1 MIAVDFDLD
10 FVEKYVETDNG
21 RIHYLHHA
29 GHDESIIFV
38 HGFGANA
45 RTWKRLAGFLPG
57 GLDVYLVDL
66 IGHGKS
72 DAPRIRYTVTL
83 QSEAID
89 RLIEAEKIRGY
100 YIFGHSYGGWVAAFH
115 AQGSR
120 EKAGLIL
127 EDSAGLKEFIEER
140 EKEHGYKERMFREAM
155 LLNPRDYVVR
165 STIESFR
172 NSEELTRESL
182 SIISEPSLVL
192 WGEDDRLIDIR
203 YGRLLSEYIP
213 GSDFETVNGGG
224 HTPHY
229 LMPEFVSG
237 RLISFLERNR
247 D

>member
-1 MIAVDFDLD
+1 MDFDLD
-10 FVEKYVETDNG
+10 FVEKYMETENG
-21 RIHYLHHA
+21 QIHYLHHA
-29 GHDESIIFV
+29 GHGGSIIFI

-45 RTWKRLAGFLPG
+45 RTWKKFVGFLPS
-57 GLDVYLVDL
+57 GLDVYLIDL
-66 IGHGKS
+66 LGHGKS

-83 QSEAID
+83 QSEMID
-89 RLIEAEKIRGY
+89 RLIDVERIRAY
-100 YIFGHSYGGWVAAFH
+100 YVFGHSYGGWIAAFH

-140 EKEHGYKERMFREAM
+140 EKEPGYRERMFREAM

-172 NSEELTRESL
+172 NSEELTMESL
-182 SIISEPSLVL
+182 STVREPSLVL
-192 WGEDDRLIDIR
+192 WGSDDKLIDVR

-213 GSDFETVNGGG
+213 NSTMEIIDRGG

-229 LMPEFVSG
+229 LVPEEVAERLTTFLDRG
-237 RLISFLERNR
+237 RS
-247 D
+247 